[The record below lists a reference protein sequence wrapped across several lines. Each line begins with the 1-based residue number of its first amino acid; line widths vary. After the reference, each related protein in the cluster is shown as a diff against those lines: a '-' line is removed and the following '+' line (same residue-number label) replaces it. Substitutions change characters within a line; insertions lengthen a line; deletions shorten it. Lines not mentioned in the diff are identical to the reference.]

1 MAHQEKTASIRGV
14 MREKTLTLHAPPPR
28 LYSAKRV
35 CGGEPNPCRPHAW
48 SSCSRGVRR
57 AAPQAFSFPFIEASN
72 LLGES
77 VRWDDSADGLF
88 ASRLTLLGCTGSRM
102 AEPMV
107 NGWLDG
113 VTAATESVPAMQTVR
128 LSLIEATALTWLQR
142 PLLWSIRATVPAEQ
156 HGSFYCHFGKAGA
169 LKRQLRMENSYLGY
183 VCLVD
188 RTGTVRWH
196 VHSNEPPT
204 DEQVA
209 SLAAL
214 VVAQQGVA
222 DARLKQEG

>member
-1 MAHQEKTASIRGV
+1 VS
-14 MREKTLTLHAPPPR
+14 
-28 LYSAKRV
+28 
-35 CGGEPNPCRPHAW
+35 
-48 SSCSRGVRR
+48 
-57 AAPQAFSFPFIEASN
+57 QAFSFPFLEASN
-72 LLGES
+72 LLGVS
-77 VRWDDSADGLF
+77 ARWDDSADGLF

-113 VTAATESVPAMQTVR
+113 VTAATEAVPAMQTVR
-128 LSLIEATALTWLQR
+128 LSLVEQAALAWLQR
-142 PLLWSIRATVPAEQ
+142 PLLWSIRSSVPVEQ
-156 HGSFYCHFGKAGA
+156 HGHFYCHFGKAEA
-169 LKRQLRMENSYLGY
+169 LRRQLRMENSYLGY

-204 DEQVA
+204 EEQVA

-222 DARLKQEG
+222 DARLKHDI

>member
-1 MAHQEKTASIRGV
+1 
-14 MREKTLTLHAPPPR
+14 
-28 LYSAKRV
+28 
-35 CGGEPNPCRPHAW
+35 
-48 SSCSRGVRR
+48 
-57 AAPQAFSFPFIEASN
+57 
-72 LLGES
+72 
-77 VRWDDSADGLF
+77 
-88 ASRLTLLGCTGSRM
+88 M

-188 RTGTVRWH
+188 PSGVVRWH
-196 VHSNEPPT
+196 VHSSEPPT
-204 DEQVA
+204 E
-209 SLAAL
+209 AATEAL
-214 VVAQQGVA
+214 RALLP
-222 DARLKQEG
+222 R

>member
-1 MAHQEKTASIRGV
+1 
-14 MREKTLTLHAPPPR
+14 
-28 LYSAKRV
+28 
-35 CGGEPNPCRPHAW
+35 
-48 SSCSRGVRR
+48 
-57 AAPQAFSFPFIEASN
+57 
-72 LLGES
+72 
-77 VRWDDSADGLF
+77 
-88 ASRLTLLGCTGSRM
+88 
-102 AEPMV
+102 MV

-196 VHSNEPPT
+196 VHSNEVPG
-204 DEQVA
+204 D
-209 SLAAL
+209 
-214 VVAQQGVA
+214 A
-222 DARLKQEG
+222 DLDDFRKIVRRLK

>member
-1 MAHQEKTASIRGV
+1 
-14 MREKTLTLHAPPPR
+14 
-28 LYSAKRV
+28 
-35 CGGEPNPCRPHAW
+35 
-48 SSCSRGVRR
+48 
-57 AAPQAFSFPFIEASN
+57 
-72 LLGES
+72 
-77 VRWDDSADGLF
+77 
-88 ASRLTLLGCTGSRM
+88 M

-113 VTAATESVPAMQTVR
+113 VTAATEAVPAMQTVR

-222 DARLKQEG
+222 DPRLKQQR

>member
-1 MAHQEKTASIRGV
+1 
-14 MREKTLTLHAPPPR
+14 
-28 LYSAKRV
+28 
-35 CGGEPNPCRPHAW
+35 
-48 SSCSRGVRR
+48 
-57 AAPQAFSFPFIEASN
+57 
-72 LLGES
+72 
-77 VRWDDSADGLF
+77 
-88 ASRLTLLGCTGSRM
+88 
-102 AEPMV
+102 
-107 NGWLDG
+107 
-113 VTAATESVPAMQTVR
+113 MQTVR
-128 LSLIEATALTWLQR
+128 LSLVEATALTWLQR
-142 PLLWSIRATVPAEQ
+142 PLLWSIRASVPAEQ

-222 DARLKQEG
+222 DARLRHEV